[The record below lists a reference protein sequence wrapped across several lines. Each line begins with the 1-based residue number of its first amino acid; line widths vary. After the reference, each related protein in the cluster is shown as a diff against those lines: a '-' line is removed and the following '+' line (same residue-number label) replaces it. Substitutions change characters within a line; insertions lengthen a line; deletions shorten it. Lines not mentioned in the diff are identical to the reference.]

1 MDARAGFTLGRLA
14 AALGATLEG
23 DAGRVVTGVAS
34 LDAAGPDDIAFV
46 GDARYRDAALSSRAG
61 AFLVPDDLPALP
73 APVLR
78 CRSPRAS
85 LIDLLN
91 LFHPPPPLVAGIDP
105 SARVAADARVHPT
118 AAVGAF
124 AVVERGAVVGPGVRL
139 GPLVYVGP
147 GAEIGEASVLHP
159 HVVIGERVRVGRR
172 VVIHS
177 GAVLGADGFGYVFDG
192 GVHRKIPQV
201 GTVLVEDDVEIG
213 ANTTIDRA
221 TLGAT
226 IVRRGTKIDNLV
238 MVAHNVEIG
247 PDVIIA
253 AQAGV
258 AGSARL
264 GRRVMLLG
272 QVGIADHVTVGDGA
286 ILGAQAGV
294 AQDVPAGETLFGSPA
309 RPARQARR
317 IWAAESEL
325 PELVRRLRALERRV
339 QQLEGRSDAGGGRQ
353 P

>member
-23 DAGRVVTGVAS
+23 DAARVVTGVAS
-34 LDAAGPDDIAFV
+34 LETAGPDDIAFV
-46 GDARYRDAALSSRAG
+46 SDARYREAALHSRAG

-73 APVLR
+73 APLLR

-118 AAVGAF
+118 AAVGAL
-124 AVVERGAVVGPGVRL
+124 AVVESGALVGPAVRL
-139 GPLVYVGP
+139 GPLVYVGR
-147 GAEIGEASVLHP
+147 GAEIGEESVLHP
-159 HVVIGERVRVGRR
+159 HVVVGERVRIGRR

-192 GVHRKIPQV
+192 GVHRKVPQV
-201 GTVLVEDDVEIG
+201 GTVVIEDDVEIG

-226 IVRRGTKIDNLV
+226 VVRRGTKIDNLV

-247 PDVIIA
+247 PDAIIA
-253 AQAGV
+253 AQAGI

-264 GRRVMLLG
+264 GRGVMLLG
-272 QVGIADHVTVGDGA
+272 QVGIADHITVGEGA

-294 AQDVPAGETLFGSPA
+294 ARDVPAGETLFGSPA
-309 RPARQARR
+309 RPAMQARR
-317 IWAAESEL
+317 IWIAESEL
-325 PELVRRLRALERRV
+325 PELLRRVRALERRLDR
-339 QQLEGRSDAGGGRQ
+339 LERRSEGAGE